1 MAGPPTI
8 LSSVVRILQMAV
20 RLVEDSEEGCL
31 LKFVE
36 EIEQCQSRDAYAIF
50 EHIDVLLFVEGKL
63 FVDGVE
69 KGYDVSF
76 VIPHNKV
83 THRLHTIFTP
93 HCLRASIDI
102 DGYIFVLESTV
113 ERFLGGTARS
123 SNFRI
128 PSMYSY
134 GKWPFCNS
142 QSYAFRYLS

>member
-1 MAGPPTI
+1 MVAVKYDDRTTDDI
-8 LSSVVRILQMAV
+8 VVRILQIAV

-50 EHIDVLLFVEGKL
+50 EHIDVLLFEDGKL

-83 THRLHTIFTP
+83 THRLHTMFTP
-93 HCLRASIDI
+93 HCLRASVVI

-113 ERFLGGTARS
+113 ERFLGSRARS

-134 GKWPFCNS
+134 GK
-142 QSYAFRYLS
+142 